1 MIWLELAILLAC
13 IVVGA
18 RYGGIAL
25 GAVAGIGLIIFVFV
39 LGAPPGGPPAA
50 VLGMIIA
57 VITALASLQAAGGL
71 DYLVLLAQKVL
82 RRNPQNITFL
92 APLVTYVLVAACGT
106 QHVVY
111 ALLPVIAETSR
122 KAGVRP
128 ERPLSISVIASQ
140 HGLIASPIS
149 AVTVAVLGLLTP
161 LGVSLPKI
169 LMVIVPSTFIAV
181 MIGALSVAWRGKS
194 LEEEGISID
203 DSAEA
208 NSAGGELAELE
219 GSALTRAK
227 GSTLIFLLG
236 IVFVVFLG
244 IFEEM
249 RPQYRLLVEG
259 VQQYDQVDMAAA
271 IMIIMLGV
279 AGFIMIF
286 FKASPEIA
294 MKGSI
299 MKGGMTAVISIL
311 GVAWLGSSFFE
322 HNREFIVGGI
332 SELINQQPWVY
343 ALGLFTLSIM
353 LFSQAATIVTLM
365 PVAVAAGMSVG
376 LLVGLYPAVNG
387 LFVLPTY
394 GTVLAAVSFDQTGTT
409 RIGKYLLN
417 HSFMIPGLVTTA
429 SAVVLAMLIVS
440 IIGL

>member
-1 MIWLELAILLAC
+1 
-13 IVVGA
+13 
-18 RYGGIAL
+18 
-25 GAVAGIGLIIFVFV
+25 
-39 LGAPPGGPPAA
+39 
-50 VLGMIIA
+50 
-57 VITALASLQAAGGL
+57 
-71 DYLVLLAQKVL
+71 
-82 RRNPQNITFL
+82 
-92 APLVTYVLVAACGT
+92 
-106 QHVVY
+106 
-111 ALLPVIAETSR
+111 
-122 KAGVRP
+122 
-128 ERPLSISVIASQ
+128 
-140 HGLIASPIS
+140 
-149 AVTVAVLGLLTP
+149 
-161 LGVSLPKI
+161 
-169 LMVIVPSTFIAV
+169 
-181 MIGALSVAWRGKS
+181 
-194 LEEEGISID
+194 
-203 DSAEA
+203 
-208 NSAGGELAELE
+208 
-219 GSALTRAK
+219 
-227 GSTLIFLLG
+227 
-236 IVFVVFLG
+236 
-244 IFEEM
+244 
-249 RPQYRLLVEG
+249 VEG
-259 VQQYDQVDMAAA
+259 VQMYDKVDMAAA

-279 AGFIMIF
+279 AGIIMIF